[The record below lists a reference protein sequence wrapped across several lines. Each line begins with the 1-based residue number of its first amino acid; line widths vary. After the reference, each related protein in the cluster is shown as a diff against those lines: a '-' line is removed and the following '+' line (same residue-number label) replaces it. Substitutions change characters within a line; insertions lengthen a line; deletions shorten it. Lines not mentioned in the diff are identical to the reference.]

1 MRQHHSKLWCMSLG
15 ALLLS
20 TLPAAVTPSPIK
32 CTKIG
37 GRLSCRLLARPF
49 NSAVHMMAAS
59 TSQSSDPL
67 QGLPQP
73 LILGS
78 ASFTRKLILREM
90 GINFA
95 IVVRPIDEGA
105 IGSRETDT
113 PAELVRTLSQAKMDH
128 LVSEIEAGRC
138 DDDLPARTDGKQ
150 DWIIL
155 TADQVVTCHGKIL
168 EKPVDVNQAKQFV
181 AQYGRYPCST
191 VGHVVLTHWPSRIS
205 VSGLH
210 VATIHFSPT
219 LIETA
224 ASRLV
229 DELLNEN
236 APILSCAGGLMVEHP
251 LTRQYIERIEGS
263 EDSVM
268 GLDKQTVTNLLDQ
281 LRLQLAHSTV
291 QPKGDSITAPE

>member
-1 MRQHHSKLWCMSLG
+1 MSPAVA

-20 TLPAAVTPSPIK
+20 TQSLPAAVTAFPIK
-32 CTKIG
+32 CTKKG
-37 GRLSCRLLARPF
+37 VHRSWRFLTRPF
-49 NSAVHMMAAS
+49 NSVVNMMAAAAA
-59 TSQSSDPL
+59 SSSSLDPL
-67 QGLPQP
+67 QDLPQP

-113 PAELVRTLSQAKMDH
+113 PEELVRTLSRAKMDH

-138 DDDLPARTDGKQ
+138 NDDLPTRTDSGKQ

-155 TADQVVTCHGKIL
+155 TADQVVTCNGKIL

-191 VGHVVLTHWPSRIS
+191 VGNVVLTHWPSRIS

-210 VATIHFSPT
+210 VATIHFSDT
-219 LIETA
+219 LTETA

-229 DELLNEN
+229 DDLLHED

-251 LTRQYIERIEGS
+251 LTRQYIDHIEGT
-263 EDSVM
+263 EDSIM
-268 GLDKQTVTNLLDQ
+268 GLDKQTVANLLDQ
-281 LRLQLAHSTV
+281 LRLQLANPTV
-291 QPKGDSITAPE
+291 SITAPE

>member
-1 MRQHHSKLWCMSLG
+1 MRSRSISLG

-20 TLPAAVTPSPIK
+20 TLPAAVTPFPIK
-32 CTKIG
+32 GTKIG
-37 GRLSCRLLARPF
+37 VRQSWRLLTRRF
-49 NSAVHMMAAS
+49 NSAANIMTDTT
-59 TSQSSDPL
+59 TSNDPL

-95 IVVRPIDEGA
+95 IIVRPIDEGA
-105 IGSRETDT
+105 LGSRETDT
-113 PAELVRTLSQAKMDH
+113 PEELVRTLSHAKMDH

-138 DDDLPARTDGKQ
+138 NDDLPARTEDGKQ

-155 TADQVVTCHGKIL
+155 TADQVVTCNGKIL
-168 EKPVDVNQAKQFV
+168 EKPVDVHQAKQFV

-191 VGHVVLTHWPSRIS
+191 VGNVVLTHWPSRIS

-219 LIETA
+219 LTEAA

-229 DELLNEN
+229 DDLLKDN
-236 APILSCAGGLMVEHP
+236 APVLSCAGGLMVEHP
-251 LTRQYIERIEGS
+251 LTRQYIDRMEGS

-268 GLDKQTVTNLLDQ
+268 GLDKQTVANLLDQ
-281 LRLQLAHSTV
+281 LRRQLANPTELPIV
-291 QPKGDSITAPE
+291 DAVTAPE